1 MTNPSRDEI
10 VVAAAEGKLLD
21 LIFMDSWQ
29 HDSEPFSQALIDAHQ
44 SNDVDLRTLLPL
56 PEQTSYERSDFN
68 LGMTIFLPA
77 LGSIATSGNDLL
89 ELIAGAIPL
98 DDPMYMHSTYT
109 ELVKWCRTSPE
120 HPLELLGLIGSGVPI
135 AQRFP
140 CVQAC
145 ISTGLSVDAAF
156 YQAKAVEFLE
166 NGDAHQ
172 RAQAARALGNLSIE
186 VWGTDFGL
194 IETILAVINRET
206 ETSVRDALLTLAL
219 AWQKDAPPELQ
230 QSTYRL
236 IERAT
241 TPITVTAKQAVALE
255 LMRNPNPYGAQVRRD
270 LLALVASG
278 NPEDEV
284 VHLLDNLLAWLIRR
298 EQVSEAKEVIEK
310 LILGDP
316 GVPFSRFTSVRHQL
330 ESGDAVI
337 LDKWVVDWLRS
348 ESLDLSLTLRRSLF
362 TASEGRVFKFD
373 FSQAPDIPESDYS
386 FIASRALG
394 VFFSKQLF
402 VASLIVSLLRNATHM
417 TSSALRGLLF
427 DPVLINYSGLQA
439 DYLDAIAADSSD
451 PASEAVQQALGEL
464 RAYLEGL
471 GDEHIRELQP
481 SERERQLEHYR
492 RNEEMQNQMVEARK
506 YSFLANLA
514 SEKVLL
520 YGTGMASWIP
530 EFPLPQDIAEGEIG
544 PMRRIEQSL
553 ATVRHTVKLPRHSV
567 LEPSTLEIQI
577 LNFLYEKR
585 TS

>member
-21 LIFMDSWQ
+21 LIFVDSWQ

-56 PEQTSYERSDFN
+56 PEQTRFERSDLN
-68 LGMTIFLPA
+68 LGMTILLPA

-89 ELIAGAIPL
+89 ELMAGAIPL
-98 DDPMYMHSTYT
+98 DDPMCMHSPYT
-109 ELVKWCRTSPE
+109 ELVKWCRASPK
-120 HPLELLGLIGSGVPI
+120 HPLELLGLIESGVPL

-166 NGDAHQ
+166 NGNAHQ
-172 RAQAARALGNLSIE
+172 RAQAARALGNLSVE
-186 VWGTDFGL
+186 VRGTDFGL
-194 IETILAVINRET
+194 IETILAVIDRET

-219 AWQKDAPPELQ
+219 AWQKDAPPELEQ
-230 QSTYRL
+230 PTYRL
-236 IERAT
+236 VERAT
-241 TPITVTAKQAVALE
+241 TPITLTAKKAIALE
-255 LMRNPNPYGAQVRRD
+255 LMRDSNPYGTQVRRD

-278 NPEDEV
+278 HPEDEV
-284 VHLLDNLLAWLIRR
+284 VHLLDNVLAGLIRR
-298 EQVSEAKEVIEK
+298 GQVSEAKDVVEK
-310 LILGDP
+310 LILGDS

-337 LDKWVVDWLRS
+337 LDKWVVDWLRTG
-348 ESLDLSLTLRRSLF
+348 SLDLSLALRRSLF

-373 FSQAPDIPESDYS
+373 FSQAPDIPESDYQ

-394 VFFSKQLF
+394 VFFSKQVF
-402 VASLIVSLLRNATHM
+402 VASLIVSLMRNATHA
-417 TSSALRGLLF
+417 TLIALRGLLF
-427 DPVLINYSGLQA
+427 DPVLINYSGLRA
-439 DYLDAIAADSSD
+439 DYLDAIAAESSD
-451 PASEAVQQALGEL
+451 PASEAVQQVLEEL
-464 RAYLEGL
+464 KAYLEGL
-471 GDEHIRELQP
+471 GEEYIRELQP

-506 YSFLANLA
+506 SSILANLA
-514 SEKVLL
+514 SEKILL

-530 EFPLPQDIAEGEIG
+530 EFPPPQDIAEGEMG
-544 PMRRIEQSL
+544 PMRRMEQSL
-553 ATVRHTVKLPRHSV
+553 ATIQHTFQLPRHSV
-567 LEPSTLEIQI
+567 LEPSTLELQI
-577 LNFLYEKR
+577 LNFLHEKR
-585 TS
+585 ML